1 MAYDLGD
8 TVPLTTEILDSA
20 GVLAA
25 ATGVVCTVGL
35 PDGTS
40 VTPAVSNPTLGRY
53 TVDFVPTMA
62 GRHTERW
69 TSVSPATARSDI
81 FDVRAAT
88 PAYIVSLADAKA
100 HLNLPAASTT
110 NDEELRGFIEAC
122 TEVVEELAHEVIVRR
137 TIVERRVLHGARRFA
152 LHSVPVISLTSLV
165 DVNGFLTWTAGNF
178 DVDPET
184 GIVSALWSSGV
195 YPVAGLVQLTY
206 VAGYQVIP
214 ASYTR
219 AALMVLRHLW
229 ESQRSSLGGGQRTRL
244 GGAVEDT
251 VMVAG
256 WSVPRGA
263 AELIGARLSGIA

>member
-8 TVPLTTEILDSA
+8 TVPLTTEILDST

-40 VTPAVSNPTLGRY
+40 LTPAVSNPTLGRY

-152 LHSVPVISLTSLV
+152 LHSVPVISLTSIV
-165 DVNGFLTWTAGNF
+165 DSNGILTWSVGNF
-178 DVDPET
+178 DVDPDT
-184 GIVSALWSSGV
+184 GIVSTLVSSG
-195 YPVAGLVQLTY
+195 YPVLGTVQLIY

-214 ASYTR
+214 AKYTR
-219 AALMVLRHLW
+219 AGLMVLRHLW